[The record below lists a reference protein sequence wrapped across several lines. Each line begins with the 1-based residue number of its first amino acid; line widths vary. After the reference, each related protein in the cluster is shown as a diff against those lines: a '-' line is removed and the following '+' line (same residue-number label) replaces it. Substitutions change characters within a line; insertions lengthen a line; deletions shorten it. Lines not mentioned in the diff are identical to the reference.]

1 MGGKRFYLVFPEGR
15 GILGGWVKLV
25 EKLRSLGVVTLGEVK
40 VGYGY
45 VGDKAGRIGDDQG
58 EVEEEKRSFAE
69 VTKAKVGRLRD
80 VVWLQLGDR
89 DLRSRDE
96 QLGLCLVGRWGG
108 TTPLVPKL
116 ALLRRW
122 GVHLWNLKRGV
133 SFSNL
138 GGGLFLAEFQDAV
151 EVERVLR
158 KGIRYFEDK
167 VFHIER

>member
-1 MGGKRFYLVFPEGR
+1 MG
-15 GILGGWVKLV
+15 W
-25 EKLRSLGVVTLGEVK
+25 
-40 VGYGY
+40 
-45 VGDKAGRIGDDQG
+45 
-58 EVEEEKRSFAE
+58 
-69 VTKAKVGRLRD
+69 
-80 VVWLQLGDR
+80 
-89 DLRSRDE
+89 
-96 QLGLCLVGRWGG
+96 

-138 GGGLFLAEFQDAV
+138 GGGLFLAEFEDAV